1 MPYVITE
8 ADRAFVDEFRR
19 QPIGRHSPGLNR
31 VLTSLR
37 HNPSGRQLV
46 LLSIVPFKEWV
57 IAILPSERADA
68 ITIESD
74 FVFHSREAA
83 EWAVFC
89 RRWRE
94 RTNLPIEETC

>member
-1 MPYVITE
+1 MPYAIAE
-8 ADRAFVDEFRR
+8 EDRRFVEEFRR
-19 QPIGRHSPGLNR
+19 QPIGKHSPGLNR

-46 LLSIVPFKEWV
+46 LLTIVPFRAWV
-57 IAILPSERADA
+57 IAILPADRAAEID
-68 ITIESD
+68 IEGD
-74 FVFHSREAA
+74 LVFDSREVA

-94 RTNLPIEETC
+94 RTGQLLE

>member
-1 MPYVITE
+1 MPYAIAE
-8 ADRAFVDEFRR
+8 EDRRFVEEFRR
-19 QPIGRHSPGLNR
+19 QPIGKHSPGLNR

-46 LLSIVPFKEWV
+46 LLTIAPFRAWV
-57 IAILPSERADA
+57 IAILPAERAA
-68 ITIESD
+68 EIEIEID
-74 FVFHSREAA
+74 VVFASHEAA

-94 RTNLPIEETC
+94 RTGELLE